1 VGFRGSVVQGPVDF
15 NDMLLSSF
23 QPHWLNSFISTV
35 RLAGF
40 DFKLFLDVDPAKLA
54 EAVNSPERCKEATE
68 LLRLLALA
76 LPSLYTTRSL
86 AELRARFEPMIA
98 VGKRHAASAPP
109 DLSYW
114 LARTLVLLSGVA
126 EARPYFERCLKEL
139 TSHDPSEAQRV
150 RDLLATAPP
159 AQEDDAEDPPPL
171 A

>member
-1 VGFRGSVVQGPVDF
+1 VDF

-35 RLAGF
+35 RLANF

-54 EAVNSPERCKEATE
+54 EAINAPERCKEATE

-86 AELRARFEPMIA
+86 CELRPRYEPMIVVA
-98 VGKRHAASAPP
+98 KKHAASAPP

-114 LARTLVLLSGVA
+114 LARTLLLLSGVT
-126 EARPYFERCLKEL
+126 EARPYFERCLTEL
-139 TSHDPSEAQRV
+139 TSHDPAEAERI
-150 RDLLATAPP
+150 RDLLGTASLATA
-159 AQEDDAEDPPPL
+159 QDDDAESPPPL